1 MDSRKIV
8 YRETAVVAVGELVLS
23 AVMVGIYAAL
33 GYFKMSVL
41 WSAITGS
48 LIMITNYFFMAMI
61 ANLAAD
67 RAERGN
73 VTQAQKMIQLSST
86 VRLIC
91 IGVLLF
97 VAIKLD
103 ADVLALLLPLLFVRP
118 ILLLVEFF
126 GKKGDT

>member
-1 MDSRKIV
+1 MDSRKLV

-23 AVMVGIYAAL
+23 AAMVGVYAAL

-41 WSAITGS
+41 WSAIAGS

>member
-33 GYFKMSVL
+33 GYFKMPVL
-41 WSAITGS
+41 WSAIAGS